1 MKTISSLILSLM
13 FFVITDLVEVPL
25 WLLANLTIALNGQV
39 FNPLSSVLS
48 ILLIITFGFFSGLLV
63 GKGYSGL
70 LSKFY
75 SDRLVILIPGVFI
88 LVLCTIVVHMAFH
101 GQSSIGYIWLVE
113 AANLSVDESYEL
125 AISCFS
131 SWIAFSWAINPSIT
145 KSFLEW
151 FVGGS
156 KK

>member
-1 MKTISSLILSLM
+1 MTRVTVQLQVPIN
-13 FFVITDLVEVPL
+13 VEVEVDE
-25 WLLANLTIALNGQV
+25 LTENKILDAAYEV
-39 FNPLSSVLS
+39 F
-48 ILLIITFGFFSGLLV
+48 V

-88 LVLCTIVVHMAFH
+88 LVLCTIVVHMAFR

-131 SWIAFSWAINPSIT
+131 SWIFSSFSINS
-145 KSFLEW
+145 
-151 FVGGS
+151 
-156 KK
+156 